1 MTNITIRVHGFRFR
15 QTKTVYF
22 RLWRIIMKNINRWF
36 YVCVGV
42 VALLIAGLVYA
53 WSVMSRSIAASRPN
67 WSTAQISMTF
77 TIVMTF
83 FCIGGLVSGILI
95 HKISAKLFLI
105 ISAILFLGGFLIASM
120 TGNSPISLYIGFG
133 VVCGLAAG
141 FAYNT
146 TMSTISAWF
155 PDKQGLVSGVL
166 LMGFGLS
173 SFIIGKVFAAVTPS
187 DGSDL
192 WKRNFLIIG
201 IIGAIVLGVC
211 SFFYCKPN
219 EEQIAQYKKL
229 KGSNKVDKKEEVYDV
244 STSQMIKKPTFWFY
258 YIWSITI
265 GAAGLTLVSQAS
277 GIAAQTAP
285 AATDGTIATVVG
297 MISIFNGLGR
307 VFFGGLYD
315 KKGFK
320 VTMFLDIAVLAISG
334 GFLILAIKNSS
345 FLFLIIGFVFG
356 GLGYSGVSPTN
367 SALISEFFGRKYY
380 PVNFPLTNTNLIIAS
395 FASTIAGKLYDSS
408 HSYMSTIFMMLVITA
423 VGFVSIFGVKR
434 PTKESDY

>member
-1 MTNITIRVHGFRFR
+1 
-15 QTKTVYF
+15 
-22 RLWRIIMKNINRWF
+22 MKNINRWF

-53 WSVMSRSIAASRPN
+53 WSVMSRSISASRPD
-67 WSTAQISMTF
+67 WGSAKLSMTF
-77 TIVMTF
+77 TIVMAF

-95 HKISAKLFLI
+95 RKISARVFVLASGVLF
-105 ISAILFLGGFLIASM
+105 FFGFLLASL
-120 TGNSPISLYIGFG
+120 TGNSPGPLYLGFG
-133 VVCGLAAG
+133 VICGLAAG

-192 WKRNFLIIG
+192 WKRNFLVIG
-201 IIGAIVLGVC
+201 VVAAIVLVVC
-211 SFFYCKPN
+211 SFFYRRPEEN
-219 EEQIAQYKKL
+219 EISRYQ
-229 KGSNKVDKKEEVYDV
+229 NKETSDKNEGEVQDV
-244 STSQMIKKPTFWFY
+244 STLQMLRRPTFWFY
-258 YIWSITI
+258 YIWSISI

-285 AATDGTIATVVG
+285 AAGDGTIATVVG

-315 KKGFK
+315 RKGFRI
-320 VTMFLDIAVLAISG
+320 TMVLDIFVLAVSG
-334 GFLILAIKNSS
+334 IFLILAIQSSS
-345 FLFLIIGFVFG
+345 FLFLILGFVFG

-408 HSYMSTIFMMLVITA
+408 HSYLSTIFMMLVITA
-423 VGFVSIFGVKR
+423 VGFVSIFGVR
-434 PTKESDY
+434 KEGKN